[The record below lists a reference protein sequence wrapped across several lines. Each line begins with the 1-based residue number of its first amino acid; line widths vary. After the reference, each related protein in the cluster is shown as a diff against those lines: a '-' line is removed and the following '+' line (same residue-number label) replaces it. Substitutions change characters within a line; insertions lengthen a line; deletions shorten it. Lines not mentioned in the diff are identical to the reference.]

1 METRRTNLLKLL
13 ESVEVLQKEFEKNYS
28 GHGLLKKFKRL
39 IRYRG
44 KYLRYCFAKF
54 RSHSIKI
61 NKTKTFWGADFLSG
75 DFAFYSHGLIG
86 GSEIKLTK
94 FLIKNID
101 DNSVFYDIGANVG
114 YYSLLVK
121 EISDSIE
128 VHSFEPVPK
137 TFEYLKKNLSKTQN
151 IFFNQLAF
159 FNKESQID
167 FYNMTEAGDS
177 GCSTFNA
184 SRAKSLVGFKKIK
197 VQATTLDKYCA
208 NHSKP
213 TFLKIDVEGAESQ
226 VIEGGIKTLKETSP
240 IISMEVWRKPLDNAS
255 HLKAI
260 EILYNLG
267 YKSYKIDNEGEL
279 EFIEKID
286 PERDVLK
293 EDSCDNFDNFIFRK
307 L

>member
-1 METRRTNLLKLL
+1 METRTNLLKLL
-13 ESVEVLQKEFEKNYS
+13 EPGEALLKEYQKHYV
-28 GHGLLKKFKRL
+28 GPGLLKKFKRL

-44 KYLRYCFAKF
+44 KYLRYCFARF
-54 RSHSIKI
+54 RPHSIRA
-61 NKTKTFWGADFLSG
+61 KTFWGADFLTSLPE
-75 DFAFYSHGLIG
+75 DFACYYFGLLG
-86 GSEIKLTK
+86 GHEIKLIK

-121 EISDSIE
+121 EISDSVE
-128 VHSFEPVPK
+128 VHLFEPVPK
-137 TFEYLKKNLSKTQN
+137 TFEYLKKNLSKKQN
-151 IFFNQLAF
+151 IFFNQLAL

-167 FYNMTEAGDS
+167 FYNMTEAGHS
-177 GCSTFNA
+177 GGSTFNA
-184 SRAKSLVGFKKIK
+184 SLVKSFIRYKKIK

-213 TFLKIDVEGAESQ
+213 TFLKIDVEGAEGQ
-226 VIEGGIKTLKETSP
+226 VVEGGINTLKEGSP
-240 IISMEVWRKPLDNAS
+240 TIAMEVWRKPMDNTS

-279 EFIEKID
+279 EFIEKTD
-286 PERDVLK
+286 LERDILK
-293 EDSCDNFDNFIFRK
+293 EDPLDNFIFRK